1 MSDYFI
7 SLVIPVYNEKENLE
21 ELYQKIKK
29 MAEDF
34 NHTYEAIF
42 VNDGSTDGSLNVLK
56 KISDNNPNLKI
67 IDFRKNFGQ
76 TAALAAGIDNAKG
89 EIIIP
94 MDADL
99 ENDPADI
106 PKLISKINE
115 GYNVVSGWRRNRWKN
130 KFFTRR
136 LTSLSANW
144 LISYVTKVKLHDYGC
159 TLKAYRKEII
169 KEVGL
174 YGEMHRFIPALASW
188 QGAKVTEVEVNYQP
202 RIHGKS
208 NYGLNRTFKV
218 LLDLMTI
225 KFLSGYSTKP
235 IHFFGGAGF
244 ISIIIGF
251 LSGLLA
257 VYYKVTRQKD
267 FISTPLPVLTAL
279 FLIVGVLF
287 ILIGLLAEML
297 MRVYHET
304 QHRPIYAIK
313 EKINF

>member
-1 MSDYFI
+1 MSDYFV
-7 SLVIPVYNEKENLE
+7 SLVIPIYNEKENLE
-21 ELYQKIKK
+21 ELCQKIKK
-29 MAEDF
+29 TAEGF
-34 NHTYEAIF
+34 SHTYEVIF
-42 VNDGSTDGSLNVLK
+42 VNDGSTDGSLNVLRK
-56 KISDNNPNLKI
+56 LSDNNPNFKI

-115 GYNVVSGWRRNRWKN
+115 GYDVVSGWRRNRWKN

-136 LTSLSANW
+136 LTSLTANW
-144 LISYVTKVKLHDYGC
+144 LISYVTKVRLHDYGC
-159 TLKAYRKEII
+159 TLKAYRREII

-188 QGAKVTEVEVNYQP
+188 QGARVTEIEVNYQP

-218 LLDLMTI
+218 LLDLATI

-235 IHFFGGAGF
+235 IHFFGAAGF
-244 ISIIIGF
+244 ISIFIGF
-251 LSGLLA
+251 LAGCLA
-257 VYYKVTRQKD
+257 IYYKLTQQKD

-304 QHRPIYAIK
+304 QRRPIYTIK
-313 EKINF
+313 EKINL